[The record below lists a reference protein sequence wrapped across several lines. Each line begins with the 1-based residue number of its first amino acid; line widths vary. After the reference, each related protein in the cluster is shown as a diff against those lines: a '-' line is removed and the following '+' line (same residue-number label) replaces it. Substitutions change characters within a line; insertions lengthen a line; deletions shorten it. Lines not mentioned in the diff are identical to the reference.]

1 MQIEKCLLKKARGI
15 IFFPKSISFFCVCP
29 RAKQKRKI
37 AVTEVISISDGS
49 PVLPFSSPRFPHE
62 RNATHLSP
70 TFKFKKQNNADT
82 HKAPRPLSTRP
93 SQRSRSRGRQGG
105 RAAVKRS
112 PGHLQDSASPQSV
125 AFPQGCHVHPRPGSG
140 PGPWR
145 GIRRPTRVR
154 PSSVSPSA
162 PATRPGGFCRHPL
175 LAHRPGTQWPSHR
188 QGLVPAAPGSC
199 QSAGCFAH
207 RPEC

>member
-15 IFFPKSISFFCVCP
+15 IFFPKSISFLCVCP

-125 AFPQGCHVHPRPGSG
+125 AFPQGCHVHPRPGE
-140 PGPWR
+140 
-145 GIRRPTRVR
+145 RPRPLERDQEAHAR
-154 PSSVSPSA
+154 PSLVGLALGPSHPAWRLLQTPSA
-162 PATRPGGFCRHPL
+162 GPQAGDAVAFTQAGAGPCSTGLLPVCRMLRSSP
-175 LAHRPGTQWPSHR
+175 
-188 QGLVPAAPGSC
+188 
-199 QSAGCFAH
+199 
-207 RPEC
+207 